1 MNTWTKRD
9 LKHNWHPY
17 TQMKDCETLP
27 PILIEKAKG
36 LKLYDATGKYYYDT
50 VSSWWCNIHGHC
62 HTAINKAIQDGLKNL
77 DHIMFAGF
85 THKSAI
91 RLSEEL
97 VMIAP
102 KGLERVFYSDNGS
115 TAVETAMKMSF
126 QYWHN
131 IGKPAKTK
139 FVALDHGYHGD
150 TIGSMSVSGVDMF
163 NKVFSPLFFKSIK
176 VPSPY
181 CYRCP
186 MSKTRNTCNI
196 DCVKPLEKLL
206 KEMAGEISAV
216 ILEPMVIAAGG
227 MIIYPKEYL
236 SRVARAAKK
245 NKVHL
250 IIDEVATGFGRTG
263 KIFACEHADVDPD
276 FLCLSKGLTAGYIPL
291 GVTMTTNQIYKA
303 FYAPHSERK
312 TFYHGHTYAAN
323 PIGCSVAVASL
334 EVFKKEK
341 TLERSVRTAK
351 IFHEGLEKFRDLPL
365 VGDVRYVGMIGAI
378 ELVKD
383 KKTKERFTFN
393 ERIGLAIYK
402 EGLKRNLILRPLG
415 SIIYL
420 YLPLSTTPRELKYIL
435 STTHDIIS
443 TCSL

>member
-1 MNTWTKRD
+1 MNKWIKRD

-17 TQMKDCETLP
+17 TQMKDCESMP

-36 LKLYDATGKYYYDT
+36 LKLYDPGGKHYYDT

-62 HTAINKAIQDGLKNL
+62 HPAINKATRDGLNNL

-85 THKSAI
+85 THKPAI
-91 RLSEEL
+91 RLSEAL
-97 VMIAP
+97 VSIAP
-102 KGLERVFYSDNGS
+102 KGLDRVFYSDNGS

-131 IGKPAKTK
+131 IGQPRKTK

-150 TIGSMSVSGVDMF
+150 TIGSMSVSGVDLF

-186 MSKTRNTCNI
+186 MGKTRNTCNI
-196 DCVKPLEKLL
+196 DCVKPFEKLL
-206 KEMAGEISAV
+206 KERAGEISAV

-263 KIFACEHADVDPD
+263 KMFACEHANVNPD
-276 FLCLSKGLTAGYIPL
+276 FLCLSKGLTAGYMPL
-291 GVTMTTNQIYKA
+291 GVTMTTNRIYKA

-323 PIGCSVAVASL
+323 PIGCSVALASL
-334 EVFKKEK
+334 DVFKKEK
-341 TLERSVRTAK
+341 TLARSITTAM
-351 IFHEGLEKFRDLPL
+351 IFHKGLEKFRELPI
-365 VGDVRYVGMIGAI
+365 VGDVRYIGMIGAI
-378 ELVKD
+378 ELVKN

-402 EGLKRNLILRPLG
+402 EGLKKNLILRPLG

-420 YLPLSTTPRELKYIL
+420 YLPLSTTPRELNHILNSTYDIL
-435 STTHDIIS
+435 SR
-443 TCSL
+443 